1 MGAKEKQMFLRMLIN
16 NEKFVMAN
24 SMVIRQ
30 KKVGK
35 RMQTDF
41 KWC

>member
-1 MGAKEKQMFLRMLIN
+1 MGAKEKQMSLRMLIN
-16 NEKFVMAN
+16 NEKFDMAN
-24 SMVIRQ
+24 SMVIQQ
-30 KKVGK
+30 KKMVK

>member
-30 KKVGK
+30 KKVVK

-41 KWC
+41 IWC